1 MNNALHSA
9 AFHEAGHVVGA
20 RHFGQKITAV
30 EIREDGGG
38 KTDTK
43 GPVDH
48 LSRIDRLAIAYAG
61 LASQTI
67 FKCHA
72 HQNATTGDHV
82 AIIKLVEELTDEESL
97 AMRNAGY
104 LLATRIVKENAL
116 EVEQIVGVLI
126 DKRRIGAW
134 PYRGA

>member
-1 MNNALHSA
+1 MNDALHSA
-9 AFHEAGHVVGA
+9 AFHEAGHVVVA

-38 KTDTK
+38 KKTDTK

-72 HQNATTGDHV
+72 HQNATAGDHA
-82 AIIKLVEELTDEESL
+82 AIIRQYSVAPIHLKPSS
-97 AMRNAGY
+97 A
-104 LLATRIVKENAL
+104 I
-116 EVEQIVGVLI
+116 
-126 DKRRIGAW
+126 
-134 PYRGA
+134 